1 MKNSHD
7 DAKLNSLMKK
17 NVRVTF
23 FNGIQSTGKLERD
36 FGGKYRV
43 DNWSFYKSHI
53 KKIEVID
60 E

>member
-7 DAKLNSLMKK
+7 DAKLNSLMGK

-23 FNGIQSTGKLERD
+23 FEGTQSVGKLERY
-36 FGGKYRV
+36 FVVKYLFY
-43 DNWSFYKSHI
+43 NWWFRKSHI